1 MFAPNPRAPRAARS
15 RRIAPGVIAS
25 LAVAASAAAQSGSDP
40 GFPRMPDDRSSFG
53 SAPSVRFAERLPVFF
68 PPSPPP
74 MGRPVVPNAA
84 AGVRFPAPPELANY
98 VTEFFYPALGTRL
111 ATGTLNEKLR
121 RQLNAYR
128 ADKLALQNEL
138 VAEVDR
144 LRGAE
149 SGTRSEALATL
160 ARRQAPKIAE
170 LEQHAEQLRR
180 DLITSDQNWS
190 ALRQWHL
197 SDKQRRGFSPIEIA
211 QVMRAY
217 AFYQNHLLPAQRR
230 LLREIS
236 IELLFAA
243 ESTAAATAAQ
253 PFTFFP
259 PEPARV
265 LFPDELTPEVAARL
279 TTYQTRKSELKKELY
294 DAVHEADGATFSFL
308 RGSPMKALA
317 EKQAARLNELE
328 ALAEEI
334 RRGLSAAP
342 AARVE
347 RSPLPPDLDAR
358 VQRMIAT
365 YLAAQRDA
373 AKKIDAI
380 LLQAK
385 NLPLQATYRFEGEN
399 LRFLVVPLRG
409 GRGGPGAAAG
419 RGGAGAAGGAT
430 DPRVDAVR
438 AEISAVADDYGRRL
452 ADMLN
457 ERESIRLAIGEAMGT
472 AKGGEGDRALIAAM
486 RIANQKE
493 AAQAFSDYRTAVF
506 EPGFSPEQRRLLFDR
521 VVERLELPLPRAE
534 LQPTILADTW

>member
-1 MFAPNPRAPRAARS
+1 M
-15 RRIAPGVIAS
+15 
-25 LAVAASAAAQSGSDP
+25 AASAVAQSGSDP
-40 GFPRMPDDRSSFG
+40 GFPRMPDERGSFG
-53 SAPSVRFAERLPVFF
+53 SAPSVRYAERLPVFF

-84 AGVRFPAPPELANY
+84 AGVRFPAPPELAQY

-121 RQLNAYR
+121 KQLNAYR

-144 LRGAE
+144 LRGTEAAVR
-149 SGTRSEALATL
+149 GEALAAL
-160 ARRQAPKIAE
+160 ARRQSPKIAE

-217 AFYQNHLLPAQRR
+217 AFYQNNLLPAQRR

-253 PFTFFP
+253 PFVFFP

-265 LFPDELTPEVAARL
+265 LFPDELTPEVAARV
-279 TTYQTRKSELKKELY
+279 TRYQTNKSVLKKELY
-294 DAVHEADGATFSFL
+294 DAVYEADGATFTFL
-308 RGSPMKALA
+308 RGNPMKALA
-317 EKQAARLNELE
+317 EKQASRLNELE
-328 ALAEEI
+328 TLAEEI

-342 AARVE
+342 APRVE
-347 RSPLPPDLDAR
+347 RSPLSPDLDAR
-358 VQRMIAT
+358 VQSMIAA

-409 GRGGPGAAAG
+409 GRGGPGGGAG
-419 RGGAGAAGGAT
+419 RGGAGSAGAGAGAT
-430 DPRVDAVR
+430 DPRIDAVR

-534 LQPTILADTW
+534 LQPTVLADTW